1 MTMKTIAT
9 SKTRISQTVAQI
21 IARKVANAAFEH
33 IAKPLV
39 KKSDGLVI
47 HHYKTFFASLDTKTL
62 DALNN
67 SGLINPVENSTD
79 LDAILVAEEFKEDE
93 SRKYRLRVHCELDA
107 SDMVTRLSTRYAS
120 APLIHIPL
128 VEFEKVQAV
137 LSEIE
142 DKRNKHSALAAEVAD
157 QITGKSIATV
167 VKNWPEIESFVLEC
181 YEIHN
186 PDGMV
191 TPFSSVLSKYLPALP
206 APETKESA

>member
-1 MTMKTIAT
+1 MKTIAT
-9 SKTRISQTVAQI
+9 SKTRISKSAAQA
-21 IARKVANAAFEH
+21 IAEKVANAAFEH
-33 IAKPLV
+33 IV
-39 KKSDGLVI
+39 KLIIKRRSDLII
-47 HHYKTFFASLDTKTL
+47 HHYTTFFSSLDIKTL
-62 DALNN
+62 EALDNAR
-67 SGLINPVENSTD
+67 SIELIRNSTY
-79 LDAILVAEEFKEDE
+79 LNAILVAEEFKEDE
-93 SRKYRLRVHCELDA
+93 SKNYKLRVHCELDA
-107 SDMVTRLSTRYAS
+107 SDRVTRLSTRHAS

-142 DKRNKHSALAAEVAD
+142 DKRNKHSALAAEVVE

-206 APETKESA
+206 APEEGKSA

>member
-1 MTMKTIAT
+1 MKTIAT
-9 SKTRISQTVAQI
+9 SKTRISQTVAHI
-21 IARKVANAAFEH
+21 ISRKVANAAFEH
-33 IAKPLV
+33 IAKPLF
-39 KKSDGLVI
+39 KKSEDLVI

-67 SGLINPVENSTD
+67 SGLITTVENSTD
-79 LDAILVAEEFKEDE
+79 FDVILVAEEFKEDE
-93 SRKYRLRVHCELDA
+93 SRNYRLRVHCEPDA
-107 SDMVTRLSTRYAS
+107 SAGVTRLSARS
-120 APLIHIPL
+120 APYIHVPL
-128 VEFEKVQAV
+128 VEFEKVKAV
-137 LSEIE
+137 MAEIE
-142 DKRNKHSALAAEVAD
+142 ANRAKHSALAAEVVE

-206 APETKESA
+206 APAAEETA